1 MALGRPD
8 GRAMPAGAPFNGAMA
23 RVRELI
29 TRLRY
34 AADQSALDDAARV
47 RARELDADEYAA
59 RVNSA
64 QPTSEAPVG
73 VEPRELPR
81 PPR

>member
-1 MALGRPD
+1 
-8 GRAMPAGAPFNGAMA
+8 MPAGAPFNAAMA

-34 AADQSALDDAARV
+34 EADQSALEEAARV

-59 RVNSA
+59 RH
-64 QPTSEAPVG
+64 TT
-73 VEPRELPR
+73 R
-81 PPR
+81 PESPDRTPMPPEDAA